1 MNTIEGGVRMLDR
14 NDLQAIAELMQQ
26 QKEELSELMDKKL
39 EAQKAELVA
48 LIKEESRAATSR
60 AIAYSEGAIEPKL
73 DAIKEGLDLALET
86 HIPKE
91 RMERAE
97 EDIIVLKAVVRQHS
111 EDIELL
117 KKAQ

>member
-1 MNTIEGGVRMLDR
+1 MLDKD
-14 NDLQAIAELMQQ
+14 DLQAIAELMKQ
-26 QKEELSELMDKKL
+26 QKEELSGLMDKKL

-60 AIAYSEGAIEPKL
+60 AIAYSEGAVEPKL

-86 HIPKE
+86 HIPVE
-91 RMERAE
+91 RVEHIE
-97 EDIIVLKAVVRQHS
+97 EDVIVLKSVARKHS
-111 EDIELL
+111 KEIELL